1 MRDLY
6 TTIRNNDLDAA
17 EIVQAEM
24 DYREE
29 RISFDDLFMFCQ
41 SFDKGVTIDGVIT
54 ALGRSYRGD

>member
-1 MRDLY
+1 MDLY

>member
-1 MRDLY
+1 MQDLY
-6 TTIRNNDLDAA
+6 TIKRNNELDAG

-29 RISFDDLFMFCQ
+29 RIGFDDLFMFCQ
-41 SFDKGVTIDGVIT
+41 SFDKGVTIDGVIE